1 MKELITYLSGNVPG
15 GIILYFLVILLTF
28 FVLFFMY
35 RVNELFTGKHFLRWM
50 LASVVIYTAIYA
62 GIWFKNPPHFLY
74 KRYSVGIFQ
83 SNTEYNWLGE
93 YLTEVVTGQIEP
105 YRSEKEY
112 FFPYTW
118 LYRIS
123 PADSVESSKFR
134 ERVYRKMPL
143 HKLLKGEVQRINDKF
158 SVQLSLY
165 EYPKGKLLRKAK
177 GEFSPGELEKF
188 RQWTRENFRSYLPF
202 KKKTESKPL
211 PLFDSVLV
219 QVKRNF
225 YKRKYKQALDLL
237 SSVDQPIHRV
247 PEYDRWYQY
256 IQIRIAGEQRLK
268 HPPAN
273 PFSKIIPEWQK
284 KLQKARAVLVNY
296 LREGYEDVLTNML
309 VAESYL
315 WEENFSAAEVFLK
328 KAYLENPFDVD
339 ILLNLSFL
347 HPSRFQEFG
356 FKKMGDLY
364 QQIIIFCPIEEAV
377 LLKLSQYLLDNH
389 PAYTAPPDYA
399 RKTLERYLSIN
410 PYSVKG
416 WLMLGQVYS
425 LQRSRE
431 EALFAFLK
439 ADSLKPQSGL
449 IHFNIGVLYY
459 EWEKYDQAEEY
470 FKRSIKYDDYLDSH
484 LYLGAIY
491 KLKGEYRKALQE
503 FRYRVAHKRG
513 DNDEYAYQAMKGI
526 RDCLKLLG
534 EPQTMEENQ

>member
-15 GIILYFLVILLTF
+15 GITLYLLIILLTF
-28 FVLFFMY
+28 FVLLFIY
-35 RVNELFTGKHFLRWM
+35 RVNELFTRKHFFRWM
-50 LASVVIYTAIYA
+50 LAGVIIYTAIYA
-62 GIWFKNPPHFLY
+62 GIWLKNPPHFLY

-83 SNTEYNWLGE
+83 SNTRSNWLGE
-93 YLTEVVTGQIEP
+93 YLTEVVTGQLEP
-105 YRSEKEY
+105 YLSKKEY
-112 FFPYTW
+112 LFPYTW

-123 PADSVESSKFR
+123 PVDSVESAKFR
-134 ERVYRKMPL
+134 ERIYRRMPI
-143 HKLLKGEVQRINDKF
+143 HKLLKGEVQKAEGKF
-158 SVQLSLY
+158 SVRLSLY
-165 EYPKGKLLRKAK
+165 EYPKGKLLHRVE
-177 GEFSPGELEKF
+177 GEFSPQDLEKF

-202 KKKTESKPL
+202 KKDAELKML

-219 QVKRNF
+219 CVKRNF
-225 YKRKYKQALDLL
+225 YQRKYKQALDLL
-237 SSVDQPIHRV
+237 SSLDQPVRRV

-256 IQIRIAGEQRLK
+256 IQIRVAGEQRLK
-268 HPPAN
+268 HPPTN
-273 PFSKIIPEWQK
+273 PFSKNVPEWQK
-284 KLQKARAVLVNY
+284 NLQKARAVLVNY
-296 LREGYEDVLTNML
+296 LRKGYEDVQTNVL

-315 WEENFSAAEVFLK
+315 WEENFSSAEIFLK

-356 FKKMGDLY
+356 FIKMGDLY
-364 QQIIIFCPIEEAV
+364 QQIITLCPIEEAV
-377 LLKLSQYLLDNH
+377 LLKWSQYLLDNN

-399 RKTLERYLSIN
+399 RKSLERYLTIN

-431 EALFAFLK
+431 DALAAFLK
-439 ADSLKPQSGL
+439 ADSLKPHNGL

-459 EWEKYDQAEEY
+459 EWEKYDKAEEY
-470 FKRSIKYDDYLDSH
+470 FKRSVEYDDYLDSH

-491 KLKGEYRKALQE
+491 KRKGEYRKALNE

-513 DNDEYAYQAMKGI
+513 DNDKYAYQAMKGI

-534 EPQTMEENQ
+534 ETEAGEKR